1 MLVYIYIYV
10 IKKEEKEKNFQIE
23 IKMNSLL
30 NSSRENILD
39 DESFI
44 RLSPVDNTQTTNKT
58 RIKSAVSNRISS
70 AVANTREASNKFKVA
85 NNGYHYPLTITREAS
100 IFDEFSGSINST
112 FIAENTIKTN
122 LTEEHII
129 DSFTSNVNL
138 KKQPLA
144 PLKQLKSVNN
154 NVDKVPAINTDILI
168 TPFIAISN
176 EEKERLETLNKN
188 AKIPPIKPIKEKNL
202 FKINNDPP
210 ISPVPIT
217 PTPII
222 ENIKSSSPLPSPLN
236 KSPELVIN

>member
-1 MLVYIYIYV
+1 
-10 IKKEEKEKNFQIE
+10 
-23 IKMNSLL
+23 MNSLF

-44 RLSPVDNTQTTNKT
+44 RLSPVDNAQSTNKT

-85 NNGYHYPLTITREAS
+85 NNGNHYPLTITREAS

-154 NVDKVPAINTDILI
+154 NVDKVPAIDADILI
-168 TPFIAISN
+168 TPFISKV
-176 EEKERLETLNKN
+176 EKERLETLNKN
-188 AKIPPIKPIKEKNL
+188 SKIPPIKPIKENNI
-202 FKINNDPP
+202 FKTNNDPP

-217 PTPII
+217 PTPLI

>member
-1 MLVYIYIYV
+1 
-10 IKKEEKEKNFQIE
+10 
-23 IKMNSLL
+23 MNSLF

-44 RLSPVDNTQTTNKT
+44 RLSPVDNAQSTNKT

-85 NNGYHYPLTITREAS
+85 NNGNHYPLTITREAS

-154 NVDKVPAINTDILI
+154 NVDKVPAIDADILI
-168 TPFIAISN
+168 TPFISK

-188 AKIPPIKPIKEKNL
+188 SKIPPIKPIKENNI
-202 FKINNDPP
+202 FKTNNDPP

-217 PTPII
+217 PTPLI